1 MESFVLLKYF
11 VLFFLWEKS
20 GKKNT
25 DSSNI
30 WNNKHKKI
38 YNIKNERKISAKI
51 IVERFEIMMKVK
63 KIQNKIKKNSNKIVA
78 WILIIATLLT
88 TIISAIATIV

>member
-1 MESFVLLKYF
+1 
-11 VLFFLWEKS
+11 
-20 GKKNT
+20 
-25 DSSNI
+25 
-30 WNNKHKKI
+30 
-38 YNIKNERKISAKI
+38 
-51 IVERFEIMMKVK
+51 MMKVK

>member
-1 MESFVLLKYF
+1 M
-11 VLFFLWEKS
+11 WEKS

-51 IVERFEIMMKVK
+51 IVEMFEIMMKVK